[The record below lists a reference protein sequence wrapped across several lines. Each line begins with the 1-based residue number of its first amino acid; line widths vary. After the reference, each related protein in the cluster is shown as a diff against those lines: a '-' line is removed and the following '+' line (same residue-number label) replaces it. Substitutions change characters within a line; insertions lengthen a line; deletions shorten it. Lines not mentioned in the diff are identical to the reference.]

1 MKWGEHV
8 LNNDVLNNDES
19 LVRSLN
25 TRVGA
30 LKKVSKVA
38 NFTNRKM
45 IADGIFMSKLVYL
58 IPLRGGSAKY
68 LIKSLQT
75 LQNKAARAVTKLD

>member
-1 MKWGEHV
+1 MVG
-8 LNNDVLNNDES
+8 NDDC

-25 TRVGA
+25 RRIGA
-30 LKKVSKVA
+30 LRKVCKVA
-38 NFTNRKM
+38 GFKNRKM

-58 IPLRGGSAKY
+58 IPLWGACATS
-68 LIKSLQT
+68 LLKSLQT

>member
-1 MKWGEHV
+1 MKWEEHI
-8 LNNDVLNNDES
+8 LNNEES

-38 NFTNRKM
+38 NFINRKM

-58 IPLRGGSAKY
+58 IPCWGGSSKG

-75 LQNKAARAVTKLD
+75 LQNKAARWTG